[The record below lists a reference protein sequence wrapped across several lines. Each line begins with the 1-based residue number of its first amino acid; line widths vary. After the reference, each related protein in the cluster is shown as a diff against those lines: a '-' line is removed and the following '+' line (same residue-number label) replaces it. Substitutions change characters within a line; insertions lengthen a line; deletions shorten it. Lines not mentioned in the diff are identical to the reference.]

1 MNEQGTSGYPKQR
14 GLYECTVDGE
24 KAYLVCHRCDITG
37 KARWSD
43 VRGYDVVGCEIKYF
57 RGPLKAS
64 EITKK

>member
-14 GLYECTVDGE
+14 GLYECTV
-24 KAYLVCHRCDITG
+24 
-37 KARWSD
+37 ARWSD

-64 EITKK
+64 EIIKK